1 MDSILNTTKKL
12 LGIQESDT
20 NFDDILVTHI
30 NSVFAIL
37 NQLGVGPKNGFYI
50 NGSGEKWSDFIPED
64 GNLLK
69 NVQTYMY
76 MKVRLVFDPPTIS
89 SVLLA
94 LKESI
99 AEYESRIN
107 MVVDPE
113 VQQA

>member
-50 NGSGEKWSDFIPED
+50 NGSEEKWSDFISEE

-76 MKVRLVFDPPTIS
+76 MKVRLVFDPPTMS
-89 SVLLA
+89 AVLSA

>member
-1 MDSILNTTKKL
+1 MNSILNTTKKL

-20 NFDDILVTHI
+20 NFDDILITHI
-30 NSVFAIL
+30 NSAFAIL
-37 NQLGVGPKNGFYI
+37 NQLGVGPKNGFFI
-50 NGSGEKWSDFIPED
+50 SGSSEEWSDFIPEE

-69 NVQTYMY
+69 NVQTYVY

-89 SVLLA
+89 AVLTA

-113 VQQA
+113 EQ

>member
-50 NGSGEKWSDFIPED
+50 NGSEEKWSDFISEE

-69 NVQTYMY
+69 NIQTYMY
-76 MKVRLVFDPPTIS
+76 MKVRLVFDPPTMS
-89 SVLLA
+89 AVLSA

-113 VQQA
+113 EQ

>member
-50 NGSGEKWSDFIPED
+50 NGSGEKWSDFISEE

-76 MKVRLVFDPPTIS
+76 MKVRLVFDPPTMS
-89 SVLLA
+89 AVLSA

-113 VQQA
+113 VQ